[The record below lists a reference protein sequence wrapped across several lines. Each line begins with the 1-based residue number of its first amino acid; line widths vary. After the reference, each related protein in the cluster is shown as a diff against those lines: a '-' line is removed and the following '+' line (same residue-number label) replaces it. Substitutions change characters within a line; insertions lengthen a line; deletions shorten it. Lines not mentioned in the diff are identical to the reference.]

1 MALSEKELET
11 LQALEESLQQEDPK
25 LASRMSEA
33 PEPGGFSSKHLVMG
47 VMVLLAGLALLVYG
61 ISIQQPWVGIAGFLV
76 AFGGC
81 VVATRKTGGGSLPVR
96 GSEEDRA
103 RESSGFMRN
112 LEAKW
117 DDRHG
122 KKDD

>member
-11 LQALEESLQQEDPK
+11 LQALEKSLQQEDPK

-33 PEPGGFSSKHLVMG
+33 PGPGGFSSKHLVMG
-47 VMVLLAGLALLVYG
+47 LLVLLAGLSLLVYG
-61 ISIQQPWVGIAGFLV
+61 ISIQQPWVGVGGFLV

-81 VVATRKTGGGSLPVR
+81 VVATRKSGPGKLPVR
-96 GSEEDRA
+96 GSREDRA
-103 RESSGFMRN
+103 RESSGFMKN

-117 DDRHG
+117 NDHHG